1 MYVTYAAGYTTKR
14 SAHPS
19 SALSP
24 ERNSKTSLPISNAHS
39 AALIKIISLKKVNL

>member
-1 MYVTYAAGYTTKR
+1 MYVTYAAGYTTKH